1 MLAPSGG
8 ALRHGAAA
16 IGYRAGLITLA
27 ALHVYPVKSCRGL
40 APAAARLTEAG
51 LEFDREWL
59 IVTPEGRFLTQREE
73 PRLAT
78 VEVALENGAL
88 VLSAAGAGTVA
99 VPLEPAAGAPVE
111 VTVWK
116 DRCRALDQGEDAAA
130 WLGDLLGRPLRLVR
144 FDPAHRRAS
153 SREWTGAVEAWT
165 RFSDGFALL
174 AIATASL
181 GDLNAR
187 LPRPL
192 PRDRFRANLWLDGL
206 PPYGEDALH
215 ELVNGAV
222 RLRRAKPCARC
233 IVTTTDQGTGA
244 RDGEEP
250 IRTLRGYRW
259 DAALGGVTFGQNL
272 IVVGGEGEWL
282 RVGMELHE
290 SPVPADG

>member
-1 MLAPSGG
+1 VV
-8 ALRHGAAA
+8 
-16 IGYRAGLITLA
+16 TLV

-40 APAAARLTEAG
+40 APAAARLTDAG
-51 LEFDREWL
+51 LEHDREWM
-59 IVTPEGRFLTQREE
+59 IVTPGGRFLTQREE

-78 VEVALENGAL
+78 VEVALGDGAL
-88 VLSAAGAGTVA
+88 TLSAAGAGSVA
-99 VPLEPAAGAPVE
+99 MPLGPPAGTPVE
-111 VTVWK
+111 VTVWD

-153 SREWTGAVEAWT
+153 NRGWTGGIEAWT

-174 AIATASL
+174 AISTASL
-181 GDLNAR
+181 ADLNAR

-215 ELVNGAV
+215 DLVAGAV
-222 RLRRAKPCARC
+222 RLRRVKPCTRC
-233 IVTTTDQGTGA
+233 IITTTDQATGA

-250 IRTLRGYRW
+250 IRTLKGYRW
-259 DAALGGVTFGQNL
+259 DAALRGVAFGQNL
-272 IVVGGEGEWL
+272 IVAGGHGEWL

-290 SPVPADG
+290 SPGPAGG